1 MKKILTIL
9 LLSFLFV
16 GCIDQ
21 NIEEK
26 EDLSE
31 YQLEDVNFL
40 LITNPTKEDKSI
52 NTTWVKIEEI
62 SRNIEEKKLVDEQPI
77 HSTYIERTIPYKSLD
92 TSLLSIKNER
102 NVETKLREVSYKVGE
117 SHVFYDFDGS
127 IVNGK
132 LFVEGEY
139 CYIWQDKE
147 LEENAKLSIDELR
160 EFAEKFDKIYL
171 KQIELCGPKYDG
183 TTIYNNI
190 INPSKKISILM
201 TDISEPNVL
210 GFFSSSN
217 YFKESNFS
225 SGIEVLV
232 GDSVYAKDAIDTK
245 NEGAVFSTMVHE
257 FNHLLN
263 FVNKQLKY
271 DLRQETWYTEML
283 SMITEDFFMED
294 FNIEYIGS
302 PQQRLES
309 FISLG
314 YMYGFKN
321 WEEIDSNYV
330 TYNYANAY
338 AFGAFLARNY
348 GGAKLIKEI
357 CTNEYVNEESVVH
370 AVNKINGTNK
380 TFNDLLYEFSL
391 ILFNTKNLNL
401 QMPSLYKDCSETL
414 NDFDFKLN
422 KIDLSNLPSENNY
435 SILGIRPEN
444 LENAYLGA
452 YGFNV
457 VVFDES
463 TDIILKIKDFLF
475 YRVLRLQ

>member
-1 MKKILTIL
+1 MKKCIFVL
-9 LLSFLFV
+9 LLSFLVF
-16 GCIDQ
+16 GCND
-21 NIEEK
+21 NHHVVEEFDSH
-26 EDLSE
+26 EL
-31 YQLEDVNFL
+31 QDVNYL
-40 LITNPTKEDKSI
+40 IITNPTDKNKDIIS
-52 NTTWVKIEEI
+52 TWIKIENI

-117 SHVFYDFDGS
+117 SHVFYDYDGS

-139 CYIWQDKE
+139 CYVWQDKE

-160 EFAEKFDKIYL
+160 DFAEKFDKIYL
-171 KQIELCGPKYDG
+171 KQLELCGPKYDG
-183 TTIYNNI
+183 ITIYNDV

-232 GDSVYAKDAIDTK
+232 GDSVYAKDAIDSK

-263 FVNKQLKY
+263 FVNKELKY
-271 DLRQETWYTEML
+271 GLSQESWYTEML

-321 WEEIDSNYV
+321 WEKIDSNYV

-357 CTNEYVNEESVVH
+357 CTNEYVNEESVVQ

-380 TFNDLLYEFSL
+380 TFNDLICEFSY
-391 ILFNTKNLNL
+391 ILFNVQNLNTE
-401 QMPSLYKDCSETL
+401 MPSLYKDCSETL

-422 KIDLSNLPSENNY
+422 KIDLSNLPSENKLN
-435 SILGIRPEN
+435 IKGIEPN
-444 LENAYLGA
+444 DIENAYLGA
-452 YGFNV
+452 YGINF
-457 VVFDES
+457 VVFNEP
-463 TDIILKIKDFLF
+463 TDIILKIKDYLS
-475 YRVLRLQ
+475 YRVF